1 MKIQLSNKEVEIADK
16 WQDLT
21 LKQYLQYAQAV
32 NDIDKQDDLDKTLSV
47 IRICEIFLNME
58 EGGLDDYP
66 MQDTNLLIKSI
77 NDLLININTAVV
89 ELESDRLEVDGII
102 YKLRNI
108 NELDSIS
115 TGESISIE
123 VIKKKY
129 ANDYI
134 GMATHLLAIIIRPAM
149 LMTNNETGDTY
160 LQMDLFNKNDIMNL
174 EYRADLFRDIK
185 AGYLVPVL
193 NFFLNGRK

>member
-1 MKIQLSNKEVEIADK
+1 M
-16 WQDLT
+16 
-21 LKQYLQYAQAV
+21 
-32 NDIDKQDDLDKTLSV
+32 
-47 IRICEIFLNME
+47 
-58 EGGLDDYP
+58 
-66 MQDTNLLIKSI
+66 
-77 NDLLININTAVV
+77 
-89 ELESDRLEVDGII
+89 ESDRLEVDGII